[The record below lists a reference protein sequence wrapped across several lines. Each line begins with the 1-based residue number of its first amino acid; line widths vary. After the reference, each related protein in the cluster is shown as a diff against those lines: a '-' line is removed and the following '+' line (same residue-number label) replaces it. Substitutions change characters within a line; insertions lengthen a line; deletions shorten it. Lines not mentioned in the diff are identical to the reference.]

1 MAIWTKNDLF
11 GLLSSEFSDYRF
23 VVVSNREPYIHTESG
38 GKIECKRPASGM
50 AAALDPILRASGGVW
65 VAHGGGNADR
75 VTVDRFDRVQ
85 VPPENPSYSLRRVW
99 LPKNIEESYYNG
111 LSNEGL
117 WPLCHI
123 AFERPAFKAAQWES
137 YRIANQIFAEAVI
150 EETKGHPAV
159 VFVQDY
165 HLALL
170 PRMLKD
176 RNPNLIVAQFWH
188 IPWPN
193 REAFRVFPWKEEIL
207 DGMLGNDLLGFHL
220 RYHCQNFL
228 ETIDSNIEALVDG
241 ERFTVQRNGQTTTV
255 RPFPI
260 SIDTESHSQKAQSI
274 SIDREMQTWSDRLGS
289 FEFLG
294 IGIDRVDYT
303 KGIPEKLQAIDVLL
317 TQHPEYVGKLV
328 FAQVGVP
335 SRIAITKYDRLNA
348 EVLETVDSINNKWR
362 RGSWQPIHFIHEH
375 VDMPA
380 LMALHRM
387 ADFCLVASLHDG
399 MNLVAK
405 EFVAS
410 RFDEDGVLI
419 LSSFTGS
426 ARELTCAL
434 LVNPFAPDE
443 IAAAMNTAILMN
455 PDERQQ
461 RMRRMR
467 HAVRSNNVYRWA
479 GKILTELLRL
489 ESPSGN
495 SQMSDRIT
503 ASFGDDATFSTN
515 VGFI

>member
-1 MAIWTKNDLF
+1 MAIWTKDDLF
-11 GLLSSEFSDYRF
+11 DLLSSQLSDYRF
-23 VVVSNREPYIHTESG
+23 VVVSNREPYIHSEKD

-65 VAHGGGNADR
+65 VAHGSGNADR
-75 VTVDRFDRVQ
+75 VTVDACDRVQ
-85 VPPENPSYSLRRVW
+85 VPPENPSYTLRRVW
-99 LPKNIEESYYNG
+99 LPKSIEEPYYYG

-117 WPLCHI
+117 WPLCHT
-123 AFERPAFKAAQWES
+123 AFERPAFNVKQWEC
-137 YRIANQIFAEAVI
+137 YRAANRIFADAVLEEADGRP
-150 EETKGHPAV
+150 TV
-159 VFVQDY
+159 VFIQDY

-193 REAFRVFPWKEEIL
+193 REAFRVFPWKDELL

-228 ETIDSNIEALVDG
+228 DTAERNVECLVDH
-241 ERFTVQRNGQTTTV
+241 EHHTVQRNGRSTV
-255 RPFPI
+255 VRSFPI
-260 SIDTESHSQKAQSI
+260 SIDAESHSQKAQSS
-274 SIDREMQTWSDRLGS
+274 SIDRAMRMWSERLGS

-303 KGIPEKLQAIDVLL
+303 KGIPEKLQALDVLL

-328 FAQVGVP
+328 FAQIGVP
-335 SRIAITKYDRLNA
+335 SRTAIAKYDRLNE
-348 EVLETVDSINNKWR
+348 EVKQLVTSINDKWR
-362 RGSWQPIHFIHEH
+362 RGSWQPIHFVHEH

-387 ADFCLVASLHDG
+387 ADFCLVASLDDG

-434 LVNPFAPDE
+434 LVNPFAPE
-443 IAAAMNTAILMN
+443 EVSAAMNAAILMS
-455 PDERQQ
+455 PEERQQ
-461 RMRRMR
+461 RMRHMR
-467 HAVRSNNVYRWA
+467 YAVRSNNIYRWA

-489 ESPSGN
+489 ESPAGS
-495 SQMSDRIT
+495 SQISSSMSAGFAEK
-503 ASFGDDATFSTN
+503 ASFATN
-515 VGFI
+515 AGFI